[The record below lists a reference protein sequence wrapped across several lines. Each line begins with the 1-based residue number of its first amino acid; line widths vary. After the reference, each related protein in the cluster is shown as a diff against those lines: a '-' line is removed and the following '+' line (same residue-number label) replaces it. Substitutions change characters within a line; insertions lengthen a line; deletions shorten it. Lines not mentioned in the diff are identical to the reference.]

1 MLRGC
6 AAVKQYKLS
15 NVLGTAIEEIDLRK
29 QFAGAEF
36 AG

>member
-1 MLRGC
+1 MRGGE
-6 AAVKQYKLS
+6 QYELS

-29 QFAGAEF
+29 QFAEAEF